1 MKSTLNELSEIVAR
15 ANDLFYSKFDHV
27 DTLIGIMDKTLRKQ
41 GMKADAITIDC
52 IALDKKIVILIH
64 DDKPDF
70 VDIALGNKEG
80 DIYSSS
86 EYELT
91 ELSEA
96 IIVGIMELNFIIDAA
111 KPNKVLK
118 SGA

>member
-1 MKSTLNELSEIVAR
+1 MKNILNNLSEVVAR
-15 ANDLFYSKFDHV
+15 ANDLFYSKFDNI
-27 DTLIGIMDKTLRKQ
+27 DTLMGIMDKTLRNQ

-64 DDKPDF
+64 DEKPDF
-70 VDIALGNKEG
+70 VNIALGNKEG

-86 EYELT
+86 EYKLT

-96 IIVGIMELNFIIDAA
+96 VILDIMEVNFIT
-111 KPNKVLK
+111 
-118 SGA
+118 

>member
-1 MKSTLNELSEIVAR
+1 MKNTLNNLSEIVAR
-15 ANDLFYSKFDHV
+15 ANDLFYSKFDNI
-27 DTLIGIMDKTLRKQ
+27 DTLMGIMDKALRNQ

-64 DDKPDF
+64 DEKPD
-70 VDIALGNKEG
+70 VVNVALGNKDG

-86 EYELT
+86 EYKLT

-96 IIVGIMELNFIIDAA
+96 AILEIMKDNFII
-111 KPNKVLK
+111 
-118 SGA
+118 